1 MSLFKQMALAISFII
16 IVLVGTIMT
25 LNYQS
30 SKRDMIES
38 LYETTVNNISSITSQ
53 LSEAGNN
60 PVLITSI
67 IDAEFGS
74 GYFKKITFTSND
86 ASFTYTQVDNDPI
99 EGVPL
104 WFINLADITLK
115 SVTSDVSS
123 GWAMIGVISID
134 GDTGIVYKALYKMS
148 TQLLY
153 IFILSVVAS
162 LLILSIMLGFI
173 LRPLKGVQ
181 KQAEAVAR
189 NEFIIQED
197 IPYTKE
203 FRDVVLGMNRMVTK
217 TKAMFDKGNEEL
229 KLQKEREYTDDTT
242 KLKNRKYLID
252 KLPEFLKVDASSKG
266 GVSVMVSLSGII
278 EANEKIGHKEVDM
291 LFNEIADIFRIT
303 LQGYDEAIIARIN
316 GTEFALFVPNCNSTS
331 ALSFAQNISKKSQEK
346 IIKKGLNSE
355 ITFLSLGIYEYNYQ
369 ETINVVLSQSDNA
382 LTQAKFNQDN
392 IYLARPSDITEVMG
406 KDAWRELIT
415 NAIQNNQLR
424 FVSWSAVDTKL
435 KKVAHLA
442 LSLSIQAEKTY
453 YYGQFMAPAN
463 QAGLSNDVYETVLT
477 MLFKEPETKLHNSV
491 CSLRLPYEYLTLSS
505 TYEQMKALFITY
517 AKKLPLK
524 LIIEMPDKLISQN
537 TELVQD
543 YKKLLEKYNID
554 LGIFEFIGE
563 SKDYQYLQELRPS
576 YIKGESSY
584 FLSQSDQALSALRL
598 ITDSLGISLIASGV
612 MQMQTLK
619 QLQDRGINIVQGRA
633 TESIE
638 LSS

>member
-316 GTEFALFVPNCNSTS
+316 GTEFALLFLTVTLLQHSHLHKTS
-331 ALSFAQNISKKSQEK
+331 VRNRKK
-346 IIKKGLNSE
+346 
-355 ITFLSLGIYEYNYQ
+355 
-369 ETINVVLSQSDNA
+369 
-382 LTQAKFNQDN
+382 
-392 IYLARPSDITEVMG
+392 R
-406 KDAWRELIT
+406 
-415 NAIQNNQLR
+415 
-424 FVSWSAVDTKL
+424 
-435 KKVAHLA
+435 
-442 LSLSIQAEKTY
+442 
-453 YYGQFMAPAN
+453 
-463 QAGLSNDVYETVLT
+463 
-477 MLFKEPETKLHNSV
+477 
-491 CSLRLPYEYLTLSS
+491 
-505 TYEQMKALFITY
+505 
-517 AKKLPLK
+517 
-524 LIIEMPDKLISQN
+524 
-537 TELVQD
+537 
-543 YKKLLEKYNID
+543 
-554 LGIFEFIGE
+554 
-563 SKDYQYLQELRPS
+563 
-576 YIKGESSY
+576 
-584 FLSQSDQALSALRL
+584 
-598 ITDSLGISLIASGV
+598 
-612 MQMQTLK
+612 
-619 QLQDRGINIVQGRA
+619 
-633 TESIE
+633 
-638 LSS
+638 

>member
-563 SKDYQYLQELRPS
+563 SKDYQYL
-576 YIKGESSY
+576 
-584 FLSQSDQALSALRL
+584 
-598 ITDSLGISLIASGV
+598 
-612 MQMQTLK
+612 
-619 QLQDRGINIVQGRA
+619 
-633 TESIE
+633 
-638 LSS
+638 

>member
-1 MSLFKQMALAISFII
+1 
-16 IVLVGTIMT
+16 
-25 LNYQS
+25 
-30 SKRDMIES
+30 
-38 LYETTVNNISSITSQ
+38 
-53 LSEAGNN
+53 
-60 PVLITSI
+60 
-67 IDAEFGS
+67 
-74 GYFKKITFTSND
+74 
-86 ASFTYTQVDNDPI
+86 
-99 EGVPL
+99 
-104 WFINLADITLK
+104 
-115 SVTSDVSS
+115 
-123 GWAMIGVISID
+123 
-134 GDTGIVYKALYKMS
+134 
-148 TQLLY
+148 
-153 IFILSVVAS
+153 
-162 LLILSIMLGFI
+162 
-173 LRPLKGVQ
+173 
-181 KQAEAVAR
+181 
-189 NEFIIQED
+189 
-197 IPYTKE
+197 
-203 FRDVVLGMNRMVTK
+203 
-217 TKAMFDKGNEEL
+217 
-229 KLQKEREYTDDTT
+229 
-242 KLKNRKYLID
+242 
-252 KLPEFLKVDASSKG
+252 
-266 GVSVMVSLSGII
+266 MVSLSGII